1 MDLAPRSPFDQGLF
15 LTHFNKGREAFEAKR
30 FDEAERE
37 LEEAYLLRPRD
48 QKVLNLLG
56 LAYFRQERFDKAE
69 EVYRKLLAESPEVA
83 TLHYNL
89 GLICFKLERL
99 DEAES
104 AFLKAIA
111 AAGEN
116 PKIRFYLGSIYE
128 RLRRFQDAIYQYRQ
142 AGAHILVRRIEDKL
156 AHSPEGPAGAPAAQ
170 PAPATPAALAPA
182 RAPRPT
188 TPTVAAALAASATLP
203 PGLTAPTAAPA
214 PPTPTA
220 RGESDTGPVAP
231 WEAGPPGPPVPASR
245 VVGGPRVDTAR
256 VRADEVE
263 AALMLSDQ
271 TLPGRARVQPV
282 GKPLL
287 AEDAPPPPAPRQQVS
302 DTARFRRSEVEA
314 RPAAAA
320 HEGSPAP
327 RDVFRVLDN
336 ALVEVNV
343 EDRVFIRPGTLYSYS
358 GAFTFWVKERR
369 PGGHPAL
376 AIATGRG
383 RLLLRD
389 QEREVIFL
397 RVEERG
403 VHVEPERLLA
413 CEASLVPRFVSVTG
427 GARQADFLVLEGQ
440 GLAALS
446 VARKP
451 LALDVSPELPVS
463 VPASSVVTWEGD
475 LEAGLVDDPQLY
487 ETAGAAGAGGAWV
500 RLTGRGRLLAEPDER
515 G

>member
-1 MDLAPRSPFDQGLF
+1 MDLPPRSPFDQGLF

-99 DEAES
+99 EEAES

-128 RLRRFQDAIYQYRQ
+128 RQRRFQDAIYQYRQ

-156 AHSPEGPAGAPAAQ
+156 AHAPSAPGAAPA
-170 PAPATPAALAPA
+170 PPVPPAAPPPPSAAPVA
-182 RAPRPT
+182 GPVEPM
-188 TPTVAAALAASATLP
+188 AAALAASATLP
-203 PGLTAPTAAPA
+203 PGLTVPAATPAPA
-214 PPTPTA
+214 GP
-220 RGESDTGPVAP
+220 RHESDTGPVAP
-231 WEAGPPGPPVPASR
+231 LEAGPPTAREPAAGI
-245 VVGGPRVDTAR
+245 VGGARVDTAR

-263 AALMLSDQ
+263 AALLLSDQ

-287 AEDAPPPPAPRQQVS
+287 TEDAPSAPQQQPS
-302 DTARFRRSEVEA
+302 DTARFRRNEVEA
-314 RPAAAA
+314 RLVAAALDS
-320 HEGSPAP
+320 GPAR

-336 ALVEVNV
+336 ALVELNV

-389 QEREVIFL
+389 QDREVIFL

-413 CEASLVPRFVSVTG
+413 CEASLVPRFVSVAG
-427 GARQADFLVLEGQ
+427 GARQADFLLLEGH

-463 VPASSVVTWEGD
+463 VPAASVVTWEGD
-475 LEAGLVDDPQLY
+475 LEASLVDDPQLY
-487 ETAGAAGAGGAWV
+487 ETAGSHGSAGAWL

>member
-1 MDLAPRSPFDQGLF
+1 MELPPRSPFDQGLF

-99 DEAES
+99 EEAES

-128 RLRRFQDAIYQYRQ
+128 RQRRFQDAIYQYRQ

-156 AHSPEGPAGAPAAQ
+156 AHAPEPPVEAPPAPRASP
-170 PAPATPAALAPA
+170 PAPAVPA
-182 RAPRPT
+182 RPA
-188 TPTVAAALAASATLP
+188 TPMADVLAGASTLP
-203 PGLTAPTAAPA
+203 PGLTAAAAARPSVPAAPSD
-214 PPTPTA
+214 A
-220 RGESDTGPVAP
+220 RRESDTGPVAP
-231 WEAGPPGPPVPASR
+231 LEAGPPPTPKPAPH
-245 VVGGPRVDTAR
+245 VVGGARVDTAR

-263 AALMLSDQ
+263 AALLLSDQ

-282 GKPLL
+282 GKPLM
-287 AEDAPPPPAPRQQVS
+287 AEDAPPTATQQPS
-302 DTARFRRSEVEA
+302 DTARFRRNEVEA
-314 RPAAAA
+314 RAVAAAA
-320 HEGSPAP
+320 ALDAGPAR
-327 RDVFRVLDN
+327 RDLFRVLDN

-343 EDRVFIRPGTLYSYS
+343 DDRVFIRPGTLYSYS

-389 QEREVIFL
+389 QDREVIFL
-397 RVEERG
+397 RVEQQA

-413 CEASLVPRFVSVTG
+413 CEASLVPRFESVAG
-427 GARQADFLVLEGQ
+427 GTRQADFLVLEGH

-463 VPASSVVTWEGD
+463 VPAASVVTWEGA
-475 LEAGLVDDPQLY
+475 LEASLVDDAQLY
-487 ETAGAAGAGGAWV
+487 ETAGAQAGSGAWL